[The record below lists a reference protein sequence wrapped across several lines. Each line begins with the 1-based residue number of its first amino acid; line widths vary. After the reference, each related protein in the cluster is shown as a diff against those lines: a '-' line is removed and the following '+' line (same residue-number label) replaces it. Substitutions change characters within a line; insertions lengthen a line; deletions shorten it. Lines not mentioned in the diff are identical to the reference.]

1 MQPTPPNKSKVLYDA
16 VSKDYDLGT
25 YEEFETKLQDP
36 SKRKAFYEGVGS
48 EYSLGSYDDFE
59 TKITSSLKKK
69 TFQNLLLKISNRF
82 RGQFQ
87 KLVLR
92 MVHKVMIHLSY

>member
-1 MQPTPPNKSKVLYDA
+1 MLQPTPPNKSKVLYDA

-48 EYSLGSYDDFE
+48 EYSLGSYDEFE

-69 TFQNLLLKISNRF
+69 DVSESTSQNQQSVSGPVPEVGSSDGAQSNDPF
-82 RGQFQ
+82 
-87 KLVLR
+87 
-92 MVHKVMIHLSY
+92 